1 MNTVKVRNVVI
12 GEGMPKICIPIIG
25 KTKDEILNAAA
36 VIKDTKHDIVE
47 WRVDW
52 FDDVMDLDK
61 VFDVLKE
68 LRVILGDT
76 PLLFTFRTADEGGER
91 AIDKSAYLKL
101 NIDIISSKL
110 IDLVD
115 VELFS
120 GDDIVKEIAGIAHA
134 NNVVVIASNH
144 DFSKTPDKDEI
155 LERLI
160 KMQALGA
167 DIPKI
172 AVMPTCK
179 RDVITLLAAT
189 EEMTTKHNGT
199 PIITMSMGSMGLI
212 SRLCGEAFGS
222 SVTFGAVGESS
233 APGQMNASDLNTI
246 LELIHKS
253 M

>member
-120 GDDIVKEIAGIAHA
+120 GGDIVKEIASIAHA
-134 NNVVVIASNH
+134 NNVVVITSNH

>member
-25 KTKDEILNAAA
+25 KIKDEILNAAA